1 MIQGGDDINKQSVR
15 RGLTK
20 GGGLVGGYTEEG
32 VDIVRRGVGIV
43 RGGGGLSDNKR
54 YILGV

>member
-1 MIQGGDDINKQSVR
+1 VIQGGDDINKQSVR

-32 VDIVRRGVGIV
+32 VDIVRRG
-43 RGGGGLSDNKR
+43 GGGYSQEGGGYSQR
-54 YILGV
+54 GRGII